1 MSDLA
6 PEVGPDGRQRPRY
19 GEYASPEEQRSRIQQ
34 PDVTDALSAGIAPAP
49 APAPAI
55 APGPVAPAPVAARP
69 PADRIITIVLL
80 AMGAVNVVFSVP
92 SFFDVGTAFAR
103 TFEAMGIPGDF
114 TNTPSADMW
123 GAIAGVLL
131 LATYLIT
138 ALAAWRR
145 LRAGKLSWWIPV
157 VGAVVA
163 YVAIVI
169 CLSVPLASDPA
180 FQEYI
185 RSMGA

>member
-1 MSDLA
+1 MSDFA
-6 PEVGPDGRQRPRY
+6 PESGPDGRQRPRY

-34 PDVTDALSAGIAPAP
+34 PDVTEALSAGIAPAP
-49 APAPAI
+49 APAPTS
-55 APGPVAPAPVAARP
+55 VAPASAPVATRP

-80 AMGAVNVVFSVP
+80 AMGALNVIFSVP
-92 SFFDVGTAFAR
+92 SFFDLGAAFAS
-103 TFEAMGIPGDF
+103 TFDAMGIPGEF
-114 TNTPSADMW
+114 TNTPAADMW
-123 GAIAGVLL
+123 GGIAGVLL

-163 YVAIVI
+163 YVLIVL

-185 RSMGA
+185 RSMAG